1 MIQVIPSYNFFN
13 EDIKGMLKIIV
24 SPIQNKL
31 HQYVHQGTKFYNLIC
46 NTKALYNLHFDLAYE
61 LIF

>member
-1 MIQVIPSYNFFN
+1 
-13 EDIKGMLKIIV
+13 MLKIIV

-46 NTKALYNLHFDLAYE
+46 NTKALYNLDFDLAYE